1 MKRRHSPLVIVT
13 PSEQLAI
20 RSQLAP
26 ASGPSVL
33 RLLVPMMYA
42 QRITHRGPRAW
53 YYRRLLEHTKRTNIN
68 AESITAY
75 VSLHCFQQ
83 DELHTEASIHIINA
97 SDN

>member
-1 MKRRHSPLVIVT
+1 MKSRHSPLVIVT

-42 QRITHRGPRAW
+42 QRITHRGSRAW

-83 DELHTEASIHIINA
+83 DEHHTEASIHIINA